1 MCSVTRVDS
10 EHCTQSWHFC
20 CRKFPLISALAGKL
34 QEAEAGLVTPGE
46 AAAGCPPS
54 VLQQTEAGPQYEE
67 LCHVVHETHFVT
79 R

>member
-1 MCSVTRVDS
+1 MSTGYS
-10 EHCTQSWHFC
+10 PSWHFC

-34 QEAEAGLVTPGE
+34 QEAEAGE

-54 VLQQTEAGPQYEE
+54 VLQQTEAGHQYEE